1 MSVLIL
7 LTRIFLHI
15 TNLFSY
21 FAVNKKQIAMKSL
34 TNKEEEIMNHYW
46 DKGEMQIRELQ
57 ALYDDPKPHVN
68 TLSTLVH
75 ILEDKG
81 FLSHRNLKTRTYAYF
96 PKISREGYK
105 RGSLN
110 NVVNKFFGKSYLG
123 VVSTLVSE
131 EKISLDELKDLIKRL
146 RRTKM
151 KKLLLT
157 LLLALCI
164 SASSFADG
172 KLPKLLIDGCFFN
185 EMPSDVDGKQV
196 GVIILSDQDGNKI
209 MAIKGIKLSDE
220 SKRYAVKKED
230 VPNADYWIEQAQ
242 VRESMAMKMVYN
254 VPKKTRIAEGDTI
267 GQFSVKDVDGRVWD
281 NASTKGRALVLNF
294 WYTGCGPCI
303 REMPEISKW
312 KDECPDVNF
321 LAVTYNSFEE
331 IKDIVERQNF
341 RFTQVAGDRTLWEM
355 FMVQQTP
362 TTVLID
368 KDGVVRKLVIGTNGQ
383 KRHDMLEAIKEVSA
397 VR

>member
-1 MSVLIL
+1 
-7 LTRIFLHI
+7 
-15 TNLFSY
+15 
-21 FAVNKKQIAMKSL
+21 MKSL